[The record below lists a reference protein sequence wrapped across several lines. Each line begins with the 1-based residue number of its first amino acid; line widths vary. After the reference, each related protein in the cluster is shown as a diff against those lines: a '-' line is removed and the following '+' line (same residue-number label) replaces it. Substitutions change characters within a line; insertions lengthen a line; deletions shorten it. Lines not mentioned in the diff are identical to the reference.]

1 MNVSDI
7 FLMLLGVNPGPQP
20 GFCCCNTLSGMQV
33 TINAWCLM
41 LSLSPSFICQWQL
54 LFSGFLRGSSQI
66 GSNTYF
72 CSKIYFP
79 ENILSLWNLSQ

>member
-33 TINAWCLM
+33 TINVWCLM
-41 LSLSPSFICQWQL
+41 LSIITFLYLSVATAIL
-54 LFSGFLRGSSQI
+54 EGSS
-66 GSNTYF
+66 
-72 CSKIYFP
+72 
-79 ENILSLWNLSQ
+79 W